1 MAGKIESIITMD
13 GKQPIKVLQLLLDKA
28 EELTEQMKQMKPGT
42 DEYKEA
48 EAKVKALQSAQVQT
62 IKTTERLEAVVN
74 NLGNT
79 SLRQLRR
86 ALGDGKRQ
94 LEGLSEA
101 EEEEAKHIRS
111 LMKEVG
117 DEVRLLE
124 GKYVK
129 IEKGLKN
136 VNEQSDQWL
145 SKALT
150 QQRELVSSL
159 KKTDSSYQSNLNTL
173 K

>member
-13 GKQPIKVLQLLLDKA
+13 GKQSIKVLQLLLDKA

-42 DEYKEA
+42 EEYKEA

-74 NLGNT
+74 NLSNT

-86 ALGDGKRQ
+86 ALGEGKRK

-101 EEEEAKHIRS
+101 EEEEAKHIR
-111 LMKEVG
+111 
-117 DEVRLLE
+117 
-124 GKYVK
+124 
-129 IEKGLKN
+129 
-136 VNEQSDQWL
+136 
-145 SKALT
+145 
-150 QQRELVSSL
+150 
-159 KKTDSSYQSNLNTL
+159 
-173 K
+173 